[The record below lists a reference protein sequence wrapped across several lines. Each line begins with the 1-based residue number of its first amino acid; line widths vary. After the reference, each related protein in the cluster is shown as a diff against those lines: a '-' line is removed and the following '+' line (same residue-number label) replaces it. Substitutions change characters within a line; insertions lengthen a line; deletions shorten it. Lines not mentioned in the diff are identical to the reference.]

1 MAIIVYNIKTDD
13 YTSHPNNFYIGRPS
27 VLSNPFTHDGK
38 RSNLAK
44 LSFKT
49 REEAL
54 EAYELY
60 FEKMIES
67 DKAFQDEFN
76 KIYEKYK
83 NGEDVYL
90 GCFCPKSLR
99 CHGDVIIEKLQ
110 QRLIKEKLKERKD
123 NFK

>member
-90 GCFCPKSLR
+90 GCFCHPLH
-99 CHGDVIIEKLQ
+99 CHGDFIAKQLQKKLIMEYKQ
-110 QRLIKEKLKERKD
+110 KRATK
-123 NFK
+123 

>member
-1 MAIIVYNIKTDD
+1 MAIIVYNVKTDD

-49 REEAL
+49 IEEAL

-90 GCFCPKSLR
+90 GCFCHPLP
-99 CHGDVIIEKLQ
+99 CHGDFIAKQLQKKLIMEYKQ
-110 QRLIKEKLKERKD
+110 KRATK
-123 NFK
+123 

>member
-27 VLSNPFTHDGK
+27 ILSNPFTHDGK

-60 FEKMIES
+60 FEKMIEN

-90 GCFCPKSLR
+90 GCFCHPLP
-99 CHGDVIIEKLQ
+99 CHGDFIAKQLQ
-110 QRLIKEKLKERKD
+110 KK
-123 NFK
+123 